1 MFNDFRYALRQLRK
15 NPGFTAAALLTLA
28 LSIGANTAVFSVVDS
43 ILLRPLPYADPDRL
57 VMLFNSRPRL
67 GIGRGNA
74 SMADY
79 LDWKR
84 GSRSFQ
90 SLDAVENNA
99 FTKGRFTWTGDGGE
113 PEQIV
118 GLKVTATFFETL
130 GVRPIVGR
138 SFAVG
143 DDQPGQPLTVVVS
156 E

>member
-1 MFNDFRYALRQLRK
+1 MYNDLRYAIRQLSK

-28 LSIGANTAVFSVVDS
+28 LGIGANTAVFSVVDS
-43 ILLRPLPYADPDRL
+43 VLLRPLPYTDPDRL
-57 VMLFNSRPRL
+57 VMLFNARPQL
-67 GIGRGNA
+67 GIVRGNA

-90 SLDAVENNA
+90 SLDVVESNA
-99 FTKGRFTWTGDGGE
+99 FTRGRCTCTGDGGE

-130 GVRPIVGR
+130 GMRPIVGS
-138 SFAVG
+138 SFTAS
-143 DDQPGQPLTVVVS
+143 DD
-156 E
+156 